1 MKDNSLFVLP
11 FAGIK
16 LGVHQYNFTVT
27 EMFFEDLSHLQLEN
41 GLFKVE
47 LELEKKETMMLA
59 SFKAKGTAQQPCR
72 RCNDLVDVFLNT
84 NLSLVYKFGSEE
96 SEDENLIVLHPD
108 SFEINVY
115 QPIYEMIAMALS
127 SLSTH
132 EEGGCNQE
140 MLAFLNA
147 HKSNL
152 SEQDT
157 TEDSIWSKLKN
168 LN

>member
-1 MKDNSLFVLP
+1 MSSLQRF
-11 FAGIK
+11 G
-16 LGVHQYNFTVT
+16 
-27 EMFFEDLSHLQLEN
+27 
-41 GLFKVE
+41 
-47 LELEKKETMMLA
+47 
-59 SFKAKGTAQQPCR
+59 
-72 RCNDLVDVFLNT
+72 RCFLNT